1 MKRVVV
7 KIGSS
12 SLIDKDGKL
21 NQTRI
26 EEIINEMVLFKDS
39 NIDPIIV
46 SSGAIAVGANKLNVK
61 PKDIKMKQACAA
73 VGQAILMNGY
83 EKACDDRNI
92 NCAQILLNHDDF
104 EDRKRMRNLEN
115 TLTTLIENGV
125 IPIINENDALSVD
138 EIKVGDNDTL
148 AALVALGYADL
159 LVLMSDIDGFYT
171 DNPKTN
177 KDAKLIK
184 VVDEITEEIENM
196 AKGSSSSVGTG
207 GMSTKVKAAK
217 MVTSSGVDMIIM
229 NSDKLSKL
237 RYAFSNDYE
246 GTKFVASKE
255 KISSWTQWLLYKTK
269 PKGSIVVDAGAGK
282 AIMDRKSVL
291 AKGIIEVK
299 GKFHDL
305 EIVDIVCD
313 NVIIAKG
320 RTNYSSDEVNKIMG
334 HNSKEFKEVLG
345 YCGKVEVIHADNIAL
360 I

>member
-12 SLIDKDGKL
+12 SLIDKEGKL
-21 NQTRI
+21 DQKRI
-26 EEIINEMVLFKDS
+26 EQIINEMVLFKNV

-46 SSGAIAVGANKLNVK
+46 TSGAVAVGANKLQVK
-61 PKDIKMKQACAA
+61 PKEIKMKQACAA

-83 EKACDDRNI
+83 EKACDERGLK
-92 NCAQILLNHDDF
+92 CAQILLNHDDF
-104 EDRKRMRNLEN
+104 EDRKRMLNLEN

-125 IPIINENDALSVD
+125 IPIINENDALAVE

-184 VVDEITEEIENM
+184 VIEEITEDIENM

-207 GMSTKVKAAK
+207 GMQTKVKAAK

-229 NSDKLSKL
+229 NSDKLERL
-237 RYAFSNDYE
+237 RDAFNPNFE
-246 GTKFVASKE
+246 GTKFLASKNI
-255 KISSWTQWLLYKTK
+255 KSAKTQWVLYKTK
-269 PKGSIVVDAGAGK
+269 SKGSIVVDAGAGK
-282 AIMDRKSVL
+282 AILERKSVL
-291 AKGIIEVK
+291 AKGIINVNK
-299 GKFHDL
+299 KFYTSD
-305 EIVDIVCD
+305 IVDIICD
-313 NVIIAKG
+313 DKVIAKG
-320 RTNYSSDEVNKIMG
+320 ITNYSSDEILKIKGQDSKMINSILG
-334 HNSKEFKEVLG
+334 HD
-345 YCGKVEVIHADNIAL
+345 GKAVVIHANDIAL
-360 I
+360 V